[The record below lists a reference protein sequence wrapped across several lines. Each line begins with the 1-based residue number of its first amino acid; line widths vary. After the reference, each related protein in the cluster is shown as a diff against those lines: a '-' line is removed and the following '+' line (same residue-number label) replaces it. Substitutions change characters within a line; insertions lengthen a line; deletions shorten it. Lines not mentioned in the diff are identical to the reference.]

1 MCFKKIIVIII
12 AMFFTLA
19 FSEYNPVVSTGAAG
33 PPELGSVGAGP
44 PTVSPVR
51 TGSVFVGGVCC
62 RS

>member
-1 MCFKKIIVIII
+1 MI
-12 AMFFTLA
+12 AFIMSAFFTLA

-44 PTVSPVR
+44 PTVFPVR